1 MEIFIMDNNTQ
12 LQTYAD
18 LIKYEFN
25 NMVSVKLPEFW
36 WESVTEDIQA
46 DTYYQNIITKDF
58 KDETGLDL
66 TVDDNDETMEKYAEF
81 ETEWIDSYFD
91 GVYITYVV
99 DGYNLDKL
107 PAAYDVFWND
117 DLESYIFLQT
127 WFGMS
132 AGMLTLPDIEN

>member
-1 MEIFIMDNNTQ
+1 MDNNTQ
-12 LQTYAD
+12 LKTYAD
-18 LIKYEFN
+18 LINNKFN
-25 NMVSVKLPEFW
+25 NMVNIKLPEFW

-46 DTYYQNIITKDF
+46 DNFYQRVITKDF
-58 KDETGLDL
+58 KDEMGLDL
-66 TVDDNDETMEKYAEF
+66 TVDDSDETMEKYAEF

-91 GVYITYVV
+91 GVYVTYVV
-99 DGYNLDKL
+99 DGYDLDKL